1 MEILKNE
8 YNRLSQME
16 MKFSL
21 IDDVKKLREEALKK
35 QSLEYYYLSNILI
48 SDIHLEHN
56 NYEEAIKILRKDIHD
71 IDKALF
77 KNLYISILD
86 RVLYIYNS
94 NRIGSN
100 MWERNNK

>member
-35 QSLEYYYLSNILI
+35 QSLEYYYLCNILI
-48 SDIHLEHN
+48 LC
-56 NYEEAIKILRKDIHD
+56 
-71 IDKALF
+71 
-77 KNLYISILD
+77 
-86 RVLYIYNS
+86 
-94 NRIGSN
+94 
-100 MWERNNK
+100 